1 MQMITTSS
9 NRVLVTCFCSNMVPL
24 FLTIFWKGAPRYKL
38 DAVAFLQMHYAV
50 TFGSQQVVAPCMQE
64 WGQP

>member
-1 MQMITTSS
+1 MLLQQHGWPFSYH
-9 NRVLVTCFCSNMVPL
+9 
-24 FLTIFWKGAPRYKL
+24 IFWKGAPRYKL

-64 WGQP
+64 CVQP